1 MTHPSSPSDAAMQRQ
16 LKTRHLSMI
25 AIGGCIGTGLFMASG
40 SAIHDAGPGGALL
53 AYAAIGFMVYFFM
66 TSLGELATY
75 MPVTGS
81 FSTYAARFV
90 HPSLGF
96 ALGWNYWFNWVITV
110 AADVTIAALVISYW
124 EPLRFMPPWAWS
136 GAILAIIVLLNL
148 LPVRVYGET
157 EYWMAL
163 VKVVTVIV
171 FLAVGVLTIFG
182 ILGGAY
188 IGFSNFT
195 LGDAPFLGQGLGGQ
209 FLTTLGVFLIAGFSF
224 QGTELIGVTAGE
236 SEEPEKAIPQAIKQV
251 FWRILIFYILAIAVI
266 GLLIPYTSPELLGGD
281 VNEIA
286 KSPFTLVFERA
297 GLAFAAAVMN
307 AVILTSILSAGN
319 SGMYASTRMLFAMGR
334 SGMAWPVFGRASRLG
349 VPLPAVL
356 ATSVV
361 VLLVFLLQ
369 QGSDNAYAYVLAA
382 SGLTG
387 FIAWLGI
394 AISHYRFR
402 RAYMAQGRDLNA
414 LRYRARWF
422 PFGPLMALAM
432 CLLVIVGQD
441 TQLLLHGDLN
451 WQRLSVTYMGIPVF
465 LAFFLYHKLRYRT
478 RMVPLEEMDLHPDPR
493 AS

>member
-1 MTHPSSPSDAAMQRQ
+1 M
-16 LKTRHLSMI
+16 
-25 AIGGCIGTGLFMASG
+25 
-40 SAIHDAGPGGALL
+40 
-53 AYAAIGFMVYFFM
+53 
-66 TSLGELATY
+66 
-75 MPVTGS
+75 
-81 FSTYAARFV
+81 
-90 HPSLGF
+90 
-96 ALGWNYWFNWVITV
+96 
-110 AADVTIAALVISYW
+110 
-124 EPLRFMPPWAWS
+124 
-136 GAILAIIVLLNL
+136 
-148 LPVRVYGET
+148 
-157 EYWMAL
+157 
-163 VKVVTVIV
+163 
-171 FLAVGVLTIFG
+171 
-182 ILGGAY
+182 
-188 IGFSNFT
+188 
-195 LGDAPFLGQGLGGQ
+195 
-209 FLTTLGVFLIAGFSF
+209 
-224 QGTELIGVTAGE
+224 
-236 SEEPEKAIPQAIKQV
+236 
-251 FWRILIFYILAIAVI
+251 I
-266 GLLIPYTSPELLGGD
+266 GLLIPYTSPELLGGN

-334 SGMAWPVFGRASRLG
+334 SGMAWPIFGRASRLG

-356 ATSVV
+356 ATSAV

-387 FIAWLGI
+387 FIAWVGI

-402 RAYMAQGRDLNA
+402 RAYMVQGRDVNA

-478 RMVPLEEMDLHPDPR
+478 RMVTLQEMDLHPDPR
-493 AS
+493 A